1 MSASLVPNFFDRCRG
16 RVLRTDPYAPTG
28 RVIASVGSVIEAE
41 GLPARLGSIC
51 RVESEDGKSSFRAE
65 VVGFRDRRF
74 LLMPLGEAGG
84 VGPGARIRLLRHLP
98 DTPGGDGCLGRVLDP
113 LGRPIDG
120 GPPLDTAVRVP
131 LYRRSEPALARRPI
145 SEVLDVG
152 VRAINGLLTLAR
164 GGRFG
169 LFAGSGVGKSTLLGQ
184 IARQTRADVNV
195 IALIGE
201 RGREVREFVEDEL
214 GDARERSVVVVATS
228 DEAPL
233 LRVRAAH
240 AATAIAEQQ
249 RRSGRHVLLLMDSV
263 TRFCAAQREIG
274 LAAGEP
280 PATRG
285 YPPSVWSL
293 LPRLLERAGTGASG
307 GSITGIYTVLVEGD
321 DPHEPVADAA
331 RSLLDGH
338 VMLSRELAEAG
349 HYPAIDVLSSVSR
362 VMSDVV
368 SHQHSELAS
377 QLREILATRRR
388 VEDLVAVGAYQE
400 GSDPNVDR
408 ALRLGP
414 SIEQFLRQAPGEASS
429 FEEALLG
436 MGHTLELPTTETP

>member
-1 MSASLVPNFFDRCRG
+1 MQPDFFDRCRG
-16 RVLRTDPYAPTG
+16 RVLRSDPFAPTG

-41 GLPARLGSIC
+41 GLPARIGSIC
-51 RVESEDGKSSFRAE
+51 RVEGEDGEGSFRAE
-65 VVGFRDRRF
+65 VVGFRDQRF

-98 DTPGGDGCLGRVLDP
+98 DTPAGDGCLGRVLDP

-120 GPPLDTAVRVP
+120 GAPLEGVVRVP

-145 SEVLDVG
+145 SEILDVG

-169 LFAGSGVGKSTLLGQ
+169 LFAGSGIGKSTLLGQ
-184 IARQTRADVNV
+184 IARHTRADVNV
-195 IALIGE
+195 IALVGE

-214 GDARERSVVVVATS
+214 GEARERSVVVVATS

-249 RRSGRHVLLLMDSV
+249 RRRGRHVLLLMDSV

-285 YPPSVWSL
+285 YPPSVWST

-349 HYPAIDVLSSVSR
+349 HFPAIDVLASVSR
-362 VMSDVV
+362 VMPDVV
-368 SHQHSELAS
+368 SEGHSRLATHVREL
-377 QLREILATRRR
+377 LATRRR

-400 GSDPNVDR
+400 GSDPAIDL
-408 ALRLGP
+408 ALKLAP
-414 SIEQFLRQAPGEASS
+414 SIERFLRQPPTEASS
-429 FEEALLG
+429 FDEAIAQ
-436 MGHTLELPTTETP
+436 MAQTLEAAGSV

>member
-1 MSASLVPNFFDRCRG
+1 MSEALQPDFFDRCRG
-16 RVLRTDPYAPTG
+16 RLLRTDPFAPTG
-28 RVIASVGSVIEAE
+28 RVVASVGSVIEAE

-51 RVESEDGKSSFRAE
+51 RIESPDGSGSFRAE

-74 LLMPLGEAGG
+74 LLMPLGESGG
-84 VGPGARIRLLRHLP
+84 VGPGTRIRLLRHLP
-98 DTPGGDGCLGRVLDP
+98 DTPAGDGCLGRVLDP
-113 LGRPIDG
+113 LGRPIDA
-120 GPPLDTAVRVP
+120 GPPLDATVRVP

-145 SEVLDVG
+145 REVLDVG
-152 VRAINGLLTLAR
+152 VRAINSLLTLAR

-169 LFAGSGVGKSTLLGQ
+169 LFAGSGIGKSTLLGQ
-184 IARQTRADVNV
+184 IARHTRADVNV
-195 IALIGE
+195 IALVGE

-214 GDARERSVVVVATS
+214 GEARERSVVVVATS

-249 RRSGRHVLLLMDSV
+249 RRRGRHVLLLMDSV

-285 YPPSVWSL
+285 YPPSVWSS
-293 LPRLLERAGTGASG
+293 LPRLLERAGTGATG

-349 HYPAIDVLSSVSR
+349 HFPAIDVLSSVSR
-362 VMSDVV
+362 VMADVV
-368 SHQHSELAS
+368 SQDHGRLAS
-377 QLREILATRRR
+377 QVREILSTRRR
-388 VEDLVAVGAYQE
+388 VEDLVAVGAYQP
-400 GSDPNVDR
+400 GSDPAIDR
-408 ALRLGP
+408 ALALAP
-414 SIEQFLRQAPGEASS
+414 AIERFLRQAPSDASS
-429 FEEALLG
+429 FADSLALMTQALQPAPAG
-436 MGHTLELPTTETP
+436 PA